1 MNGFYLT
8 DLLIRNTGV
17 PDVDAHFSFIFKIQ
31 GFYPV
36 SKKKKVLQKKEAEF
50 ENLSL
55 RFQGFFFSV
64 CCIFFSS
71 DNAIATYLC
80 TVSKI

>member
-8 DLLIRNTGV
+8 DLLIRDTRV
-17 PDVDAHFSFIFKIQ
+17 PDVDAHFSFVFKIQ

-36 SKKKKVLQKKEAEF
+36 SKKIMCYRKKEAEF

-55 RFQGFFFSV
+55 HF
-64 CCIFFSS
+64 
-71 DNAIATYLC
+71 
-80 TVSKI
+80 

>member
-17 PDVDAHFSFIFKIQ
+17 PDVDAHFSLVFKIQ

-36 SKKKKVLQKKEAEF
+36 
-50 ENLSL
+50 
-55 RFQGFFFSV
+55 G
-64 CCIFFSS
+64 
-71 DNAIATYLC
+71 
-80 TVSKI
+80 